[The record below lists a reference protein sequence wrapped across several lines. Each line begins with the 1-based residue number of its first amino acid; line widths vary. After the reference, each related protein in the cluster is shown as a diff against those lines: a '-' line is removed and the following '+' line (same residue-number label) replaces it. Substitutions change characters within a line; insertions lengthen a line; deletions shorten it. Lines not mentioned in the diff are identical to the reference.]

1 MNTCTFTV
9 ILPSVS
15 QTPYIFFCPF
25 RLSLVPTICP
35 WVSEDGQTLNNLNL
49 ELTQSNFFP
58 SDHLYMFHLF
68 LNNHVNSLSVT
79 GVQIQCPFLQ
89 ALLLIIPF
97 SKNQSISLTQGLKVV
112 CMVLAFPPSIWLF
125 YYFWLLRLP
134 TTQTRNKLNF
144 FWTSLNWRFVL
155 LGVVTV
161 FSSIVFLNFSGLVF
175 SFVQCALV
183 LYLIFLILFTEL
195 NWLCM
200 VKLSVVHL

>member
-15 QTPYIFFCPF
+15 HA
-25 RLSLVPTICP
+25 L
-35 WVSEDGQTLNNLNL
+35 DNMNL

-97 SKNQSISLTQGLKVV
+97 SKYQSISLTQGLKVV
-112 CMVLAFPPSIWLF
+112 CMILAFPPSIWLF
-125 YYFWLLRLP
+125 YYFWSLRLP

-161 FSSIVFLNFSGLVF
+161 FSSSLCKFFRTLFFLCPMCSCVIP
-175 SFVQCALV
+175 
-183 LYLIFLILFTEL
+183 YLSHFIH
-195 NWLCM
+195 WA
-200 VKLSVVHL
+200 

>member
-35 WVSEDGQTLNNLNL
+35 WVSKDGQTLNNLNL
-49 ELTQSNFFP
+49 ELTQRNFFP

-97 SKNQSISLTQGLKVV
+97 SKYQSISLAQGLKVV
-112 CMVLAFPPSIWLF
+112 CMILALPPSIWLF
-125 YYFWLLRLP
+125 SYFWLLRLP

-155 LGVVTV
+155 LGVVAV
-161 FSSIVFLNFSGLVF
+161 FSSSILKFFRTLFFLCPMCSCV
-175 SFVQCALV
+175 
-183 LYLIFLILFTEL
+183 IP
-195 NWLCM
+195 
-200 VKLSVVHL
+200 

>member
-49 ELTQSNFFP
+49 ELTQRNFFP

-89 ALLLIIPF
+89 ALLLIIPLL
-97 SKNQSISLTQGLKVV
+97 KYQSISLAGLKVV
-112 CMVLAFPPSIWLF
+112 CMILAFPPSIWLF

-161 FSSIVFLNFSGLVF
+161 FSSSILENFQD
-175 SFVQCALV
+175 SFFPLSICALV
-183 LYLIFLILFTEL
+183 L
-195 NWLCM
+195 
-200 VKLSVVHL
+200 

>member
-15 QTPYIFFCPF
+15 HA
-25 RLSLVPTICP
+25 L
-35 WVSEDGQTLNNLNL
+35 DNMNL

-89 ALLLIIPF
+89 ALLLIIPLL
-97 SKNQSISLTQGLKVV
+97 KYQSISLAGLKVV
-112 CMVLAFPPSIWLF
+112 CMILAFPPSIWLF
-125 YYFWLLRLP
+125 SYFWLLRLP
-134 TTQTRNKLNF
+134 TTQTHNKLNF
-144 FWTSLNWRFVL
+144 LWTSLNWRFVL

-161 FSSIVFLNFSGLVF
+161 FSSIVFLNFSGLFF
-175 SFVQCALV
+175 SFVQCVLV

-195 NWLCM
+195 NLLCM

>member
-15 QTPYIFFCPF
+15 HA
-25 RLSLVPTICP
+25 L
-35 WVSEDGQTLNNLNL
+35 DNMNL

-97 SKNQSISLTQGLKVV
+97 SKYQSISLAQGLKVV
-112 CMVLAFPPSIWLF
+112 CMILAFPPSIWLF
-125 YYFWLLRLP
+125 SYFWLLRQP
-134 TTQTRNKLNF
+134 TTQTRNNLNF

-155 LGVVTV
+155 LGVDCILLQYLESFEFNPFRTL
-161 FSSIVFLNFSGLVF
+161 FFLCPICSCV
-175 SFVQCALV
+175 
-183 LYLIFLILFTEL
+183 IP
-195 NWLCM
+195 
-200 VKLSVVHL
+200 

>member
-49 ELTQSNFFP
+49 ELTQRNFFP
-58 SDHLYMFHLF
+58 SDHLYTFHLF

-161 FSSIVFLNFSGLVF
+161 FSSIVFLNFSGLFF

-195 NWLCM
+195 NLLCM

>member
-49 ELTQSNFFP
+49 ELTQCNFFP

-161 FSSIVFLNFSGLVF
+161 FSSIAFLNFSGLFF

-195 NWLCM
+195 NLLCM